1 MTERLERNG
10 EQLLLPFDFWEEEE
24 KAEQKKF
31 SEKVAEL
38 RTYQKPEND
47 NQRLFNLQKAHYSGN
62 RGALG
67 EMFIILVKVAAR
79 LVNREMHSRRLR
91 FTQEKIDELSV
102 DAAAKVV
109 EQIRKND
116 LMIETSFVAYL
127 RLQVL
132 KVMFGRTKAERF
144 AKYCQRNGIDLFLLD
159 DGQKQSLKRRF
170 ENRRVNHERG
180 NKTSGLYL
188 SSDSGGVL

>member
-1 MTERLERNG
+1 MTKRLERNG
-10 EQLLLPFDFWEEEE
+10 EQLLLPFDLWEEEE

-31 SEKVAEL
+31 AEKVAEL

-47 NQRLFNLQKAHYSGN
+47 NQRLFNLQKAHYAGD

-67 EMFIILVKVAAR
+67 KMFIILVKVAAR
-79 LVNREMHSRRLR
+79 LVNQEMHSRRLR

-102 DAAAKVV
+102 DAAAMVV

-116 LMIETSFVAYL
+116 LMVETSFVAYL

-132 KVMFGRTKAERF
+132 KVMFGQTKGEKFERF
-144 AKYCQRNGIDLFLLD
+144 CIKNKINLFELD
-159 DGQKQSLKRRF
+159 DEQKQSLKQRF
-170 ENRRVNHERG
+170 ENMKES
-180 NKTSGLYL
+180 KK
-188 SSDSGGVL
+188 